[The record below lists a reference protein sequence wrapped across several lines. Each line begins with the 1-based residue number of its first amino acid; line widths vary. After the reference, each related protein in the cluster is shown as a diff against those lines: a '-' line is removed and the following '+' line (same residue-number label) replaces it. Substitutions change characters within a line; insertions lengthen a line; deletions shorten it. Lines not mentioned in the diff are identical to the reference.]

1 MNILDGKKVALEI
14 YDEIKHSINLLDAT
28 PGLGIILVGDRK
40 DSQSYV
46 NMKKKRCEYVG
57 IKNNDIYLP
66 DTVSEFT
73 IINEIKKL
81 NKDPTIHGILI
92 QLPLPNHINLQ
103 NILSNI
109 DPRKDI
115 EGFHPKNMGNLFCNN
130 YKQHLIPCTPKGC
143 IYLLDYY
150 NIELKGKN
158 VVVIGKSNVVGLP
171 LSILLLQREATVSTC
186 HIYTENLKEYTQKA
200 DIIFVAC
207 GKPNLITKDHVKS
220 DVIII
225 DIGINHVK
233 DESFEKPYKIVGD
246 VNFEEVKEKA
256 KYITPVPGG
265 VGPMTIAMLIEN
277 TYLSFKEI
285 NKEKKITGSLHY
297 SNFA

>member
-285 NKEKKITGSLHY
+285 NKEQKIIPSLHY
-297 SNFA
+297 SNFT